1 MNKILYLKV
10 VNEKMTSIPQC
21 MHCSNGK
28 IEKDN
33 IQCDKYKIVPN
44 KIANGTD
51 ICKYHENIKIR

>member
-1 MNKILYLKV
+1 
-10 VNEKMTSIPQC
+10 MTSIPQR
-21 MHCSNGK
+21 MYCSNGK

-33 IQCDKYKIVPN
+33 IQCDKYKIVPD